1 MHQSSRSRSTVAATC
16 CVALR
21 LPGST
26 GPDPCLASAAAGR
39 CQVAVARCVQMLEL
53 ESSRERNLEKLAKEA
68 KRAKRAADEAA
79 TRAASAPPPLT
90 ARSAS
95 VAEDAEAAAL
105 EEEFFAAVKQAKLET
120 GL

>member
-1 MHQSSRSRSTVAATC
+1 MCSSARSLA
-16 CVALR
+16 
-21 LPGST
+21 PGQI
-26 GPDPCLASAAAGR
+26 ASPAAGPGIGDLS
-39 CQVAVARCVQMLEL
+39 VAPVQMLEL

-95 VAEDAEAAAL
+95 VAADAEAASL
-105 EEEFFAAVKQAKLET
+105 EEEFLAAVKQAKLET

>member
-1 MHQSSRSRSTVAATC
+1 MLHTRCVCRA
-16 CVALR
+16 CVALSVDLR
-21 LPGST
+21 LQPASCIEILS
-26 GPDPCLASAAAGR
+26 GPLM
-39 CQVAVARCVQMLEL
+39 QMLEL

-90 ARSAS
+90 ARSAN
-95 VAEDAEAAAL
+95 VAADAEAAIL